1 MLNFIIKN
9 ANVFTN
15 GKFQHV
21 DIRVGN
27 GVVTD
32 ISAFLPADDS
42 DVVFSFDN
50 CILLP
55 GLSDVHVH
63 LREPGFSYK
72 EDITSGTAA
81 AARGGFTSVCSMPN
95 LNPAPD
101 CAETLQQQLNIIS
114 SNAIVNVYPY
124 GTITEGRKGETLS
137 DMEGMAENAVAF
149 TDDGSGIQTP
159 ELMKEAMLK
168 AKSLGKVIAAHC
180 EDNSLLFGGYIHDG
194 EYAKKNGHK
203 GICSESE
210 WKQIERDIELVR
222 QTGCRYHVCHI
233 SAKESVELIRKAK
246 AEGLPVTCETAP
258 HYLVF
263 DDSMLK
269 ENGRF
274 KMNPPIRSAADREAL
289 IQGICDG
296 TIDLIATDHA
306 PHSAEEKNGG
316 LKNSLMGVVGLE
328 TSFPAV
334 YTYMVKGGYI
344 SLEKTVELM
353 NTNAQKIFGI
363 GCDIAVGNSADFC
376 VYDLNE
382 SYEVNPNEFLSMGR
396 STPFEGLTLY
406 GKCKMTMVK
415 GGIVWQEN

>member
-101 CAETLQQQLNIIS
+101 CAETLQQQLDIIS